1 MPLSLRT
8 TQNGTQQSQACKPTK
23 KKHDVWAIVQRARV
37 GSAGPLLYQGAD
49 ALRLG
54 EKGHH
59 WARSCALWL
68 KNPR

>member
-1 MPLSLRT
+1 M
-8 TQNGTQQSQACKPTK
+8 K
-23 KKHDVWAIVQRARV
+23 KKHDAWAIVQRARV